1 MAGED
6 QNLRLSS
13 DVYTHA
19 HIHTQKIK
27 RTNKETTGFI
37 LGEGRGERDGETK
50 NSKDILVQAMLNTLE
65 RLLVSI
71 NNMGACYSDY
81 SIRLQRENQ
90 ICINVLENN
99 YVTRKYNFIWQTPLL
114 YHL

>member
-37 LGEGRGERDGETK
+37 LGERRGERDGETK
-50 NSKDILVQAMLNTLE
+50 NSKDILVQAMSKPGETAF
-65 RLLVSI
+65 V
-71 NNMGACYSDY
+71 Y
-81 SIRLQRENQ
+81 Q
-90 ICINVLENN
+90 
-99 YVTRKYNFIWQTPLL
+99 
-114 YHL
+114 

>member
-6 QNLRLSS
+6 QNLRLFS

-27 RTNKETTGFI
+27 RTTKETTGFI

-50 NSKDILVQAMLNTLE
+50 NSKDILVQAMSKPWRDCFCLSIIWGPVTLT
-65 RLLVSI
+65 I
-71 NNMGACYSDY
+71 
-81 SIRLQRENQ
+81 
-90 ICINVLENN
+90 
-99 YVTRKYNFIWQTPLL
+99 P
-114 YHL
+114 